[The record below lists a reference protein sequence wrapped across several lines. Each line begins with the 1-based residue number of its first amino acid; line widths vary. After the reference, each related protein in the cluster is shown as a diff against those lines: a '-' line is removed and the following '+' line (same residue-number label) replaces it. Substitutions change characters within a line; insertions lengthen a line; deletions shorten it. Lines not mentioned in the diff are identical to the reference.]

1 MVVEN
6 GVVTDYVFP
15 LAQQTM
21 AFNLNNKGVVVGQ
34 WQLANGHQGAWKSEG
49 GVMTDISYP
58 GAAISYATGINDRG
72 VIVGIRH
79 DDVNSRNQGWIL
91 DEGVYTSIGVPST
104 PERGA
109 VTDTNLDVILN
120 DGTMS
125 GIYGT
130 SDGIR
135 HGFVMTRAGRVTTF
149 DAPVPGVRATV
160 VRGLNDKGDLV
171 GRYVRP
177 SDGKE
182 VGFVWYG
189 AAR

>member
-21 AFNLNNKGVVVGQ
+21 AFNLNYKGVVVGQ

-135 HGFVMTRAGRVTTF
+135 NVLRCPRGGSIARHARELAKARVAPQRRHRTKAGSSLHYTIRRDARAR
-149 DAPVPGVRATV
+149 
-160 VRGLNDKGDLV
+160 
-171 GRYVRP
+171 
-177 SDGKE
+177 
-182 VGFVWYG
+182 
-189 AAR
+189 